1 MRIIW
6 IYLNLIFWTL
16 LFGLSSFFV
25 ILLTGK
31 KENFKFFGV
40 IWGKT
45 LSFIFNI
52 KLIVKGKHN
61 LQDRNYIFASNH
73 ASLIDIPLLL
83 IAVNRYTVFIAK
95 SELSKIPIF
104 KSILDRAGFIF
115 VDRKNNDSAVKS
127 MNNLMED
134 IKKIPR
140 SVAIFPEGTR
150 TNDVNLLP
158 FKKGAAI
165 FAINTDIPVVP
176 VAISGTYSWSKKKLF
191 DISQS
196 VISFEFG
203 EPIITENYSFNDRD
217 YLTEKIKRSSF
228 KKERPNDRGSGVLL
242 L

>member
-16 LFGLSSFFV
+16 LFGLSSFFA

-52 KLIVKGKHN
+52 ELIVKGKHN

-150 TNDVNLLP
+150 TSDGNLLP

-217 YLTEKIKRSSF
+217 YLTEKIKTNI
-228 KKERPNDRGSGVLL
+228 KNMKID
-242 L
+242 

>member
-16 LFGLSSFFV
+16 LFGLSSFFT

-31 KENFKFFGV
+31 KENFKFFSI

-45 LSFIFNI
+45 LSFIFNV
-52 KLIVKGKHN
+52 KLVVKGKHN
-61 LQDRNYIFASNH
+61 LYNGNYIFASNH
-73 ASLIDIPLLL
+73 ASLIDIPLLF

-95 SELSKIPIF
+95 NELSNIPIF

-115 VDRKNNDSAVKS
+115 VDRKNTNSAVKS
-127 MNNLMED
+127 MNNLMDD
-134 IKKIPR
+134 IEKTPR

-150 TNDVNLLP
+150 TRDGELLP

-165 FAINTDIPVVP
+165 FAINTNIPIIP
-176 VAISGTYSWSKKKLF
+176 VAISGTYRWSKKKLF

-196 VISFEFG
+196 MITFEFG
-203 EPIITENYSFNDRD
+203 EPIITENYSFDDRD
-217 YLTEKIKRSSF
+217 HLTEKIKADIE
-228 KKERPNDRGSGVLL
+228 KMKVN
-242 L
+242 

>member
-16 LFGLSSFFV
+16 LFGLSSFFT

-61 LQDRNYIFASNH
+61 LQDRNYIFVANH

-104 KSILDRAGFIF
+104 KSILDMAGFIF
-115 VDRKNNDSAVKS
+115 VDRKNNDNAVKS
-127 MNNLMED
+127 MNNLMDD

-150 TNDVNLLP
+150 TRDGELLP

-165 FAINTDIPVVP
+165 FAINTDIPVIP
-176 VAISGTYSWSKKKLF
+176 VAISGTFSWSKKKLF

-203 EPIITENYSFNDRD
+203 EPITTENYSFDDRD
-217 YLTEKIKRSSF
+217 YLTEKIKTNI
-228 KKERPNDRGSGVLL
+228 KNMKID
-242 L
+242 

>member
-16 LFGLSSFFV
+16 LFGLSSFFT

-83 IAVNRYTVFIAK
+83 IAVNRYTIFIAK

-115 VDRKNNDSAVKS
+115 VDRKNNDNAVKS
-127 MNNLMED
+127 MNNLMDD

-150 TNDVNLLP
+150 TSDGELLP

-165 FAINTDIPVVP
+165 FAINTDIPIIP
-176 VAISGTYSWSKKKLF
+176 VAISGNYSWSKKKLF

-203 EPIITENYSFNDRD
+203 EPITTENYSFDDRN
-217 YLTEKIKRSSF
+217 YLTEKIKTNI
-228 KKERPNDRGSGVLL
+228 KNMKID
-242 L
+242 

>member
-1 MRIIW
+1 LRIIW

-16 LFGLSSFFV
+16 LFGLSSFFT

-52 KLIVKGKHN
+52 KLIVKGTHN
-61 LQDRNYIFASNH
+61 LQDRNYIFAANH

-127 MNNLMED
+127 MNNLIDD

-150 TNDVNLLP
+150 TSDGELLP

-165 FAINTDIPVVP
+165 FAINTDIPVIP

-203 EPIITENYSFNDRD
+203 EPITTENYSFDDRD
-217 YLTEKIKRSSF
+217 YLTEKIKTNI
-228 KKERPNDRGSGVLL
+228 KNMKID
-242 L
+242 

>member
-16 LFGLSSFFV
+16 LFGLSSFFT

-52 KLIVKGKHN
+52 KLVVKGKHN
-61 LQDRNYIFASNH
+61 LQNRNYVFASNH

-104 KSILDRAGFIF
+104 KSILDMAGFIF
-115 VDRKNNDSAVKS
+115 VDRKNNDNAVKS
-127 MNNLMED
+127 MNNLMDD

-150 TNDVNLLP
+150 TSDGELLP

-165 FAINTDIPVVP
+165 FAINTDIPVIP

-203 EPIITENYSFNDRD
+203 EPITTENYSFDDRD
-217 YLTEKIKRSSF
+217 YLTEKIKENI
-228 KKERPNDRGSGVLL
+228 KNMKID
-242 L
+242 

>member
-1 MRIIW
+1 LRIIW

-16 LFGLSSFFV
+16 LFGLSSFFA

-52 KLIVKGKHN
+52 KLILKGKHN

-150 TNDVNLLP
+150 TSDGNLLP

-217 YLTEKIKRSSF
+217 YLTEKIKTNI
-228 KKERPNDRGSGVLL
+228 KNMKID
-242 L
+242 

>member
-16 LFGLSSFFV
+16 LFGLSSFFT

-127 MNNLMED
+127 MNNLMDD

-150 TNDVNLLP
+150 TRDGELLP

-165 FAINTDIPVVP
+165 FAINTDIPVIP

-203 EPIITENYSFNDRD
+203 EPITTENYSFDDRD
-217 YLTEKIKRSSF
+217 YLTEKIKTNI
-228 KKERPNDRGSGVLL
+228 KNMKID
-242 L
+242 

>member
-16 LFGLSSFFV
+16 LFGLSSFFT
-25 ILLTGK
+25 ILLTGN

-52 KLIVKGKHN
+52 KLVVKGKHN
-61 LQDRNYIFASNH
+61 LQNRNYIFASNH

-83 IAVNRYTVFIAK
+83 IAVNRFTVFIAK

-150 TNDVNLLP
+150 TSDGNLLP

-165 FAINTDIPVVP
+165 FAINSDIPVVP

-196 VISFEFG
+196 VINFEFG
-203 EPIITENYSFNDRD
+203 EPITTENYSFDDRD
-217 YLTEKIKRSSF
+217 YLTEKIKTNI
-228 KKERPNDRGSGVLL
+228 KNMKID
-242 L
+242 

>member
-16 LFGLSSFFV
+16 LFGLSSFFT

-31 KENFKFFGV
+31 KENFKFFGL

-52 KLIVKGKHN
+52 KLVVKGKHN
-61 LQDRNYIFASNH
+61 LQNRNYIFASNH

-95 SELSKIPIF
+95 NELSKIPIF

-127 MNNLMED
+127 MNNLMKD
-134 IKKIPR
+134 IKKTPR

-150 TNDVNLLP
+150 TRDGKLLP

-165 FAINTDIPVVP
+165 FAINTNIPVVP
-176 VAISGTYSWSKKKLF
+176 VAISGTYSWSQKKIF
-191 DISQS
+191 DLSQS

-203 EPIITENYSFNDRD
+203 EPITTENYSFDDRD
-217 YLTEKIKRSSF
+217 YLTEKIKTNI
-228 KKERPNDRGSGVLL
+228 KNMKID
-242 L
+242 

>member
-16 LFGLSSFFV
+16 LFGLSSFFI

-61 LQDRNYIFASNH
+61 LQDRNYIFAANH

-115 VDRKNNDSAVKS
+115 VDRKNNESAVKS
-127 MNNLMED
+127 MNNLMDD

-150 TNDVNLLP
+150 TSDGNLLP

-165 FAINTDIPVVP
+165 FAINTDIPVIP

-203 EPIITENYSFNDRD
+203 EPMTTENYSFDDRD
-217 YLTEKIKRSSF
+217 YLTEKIKANI
-228 KKERPNDRGSGVLL
+228 KNMKID
-242 L
+242 

>member
-1 MRIIW
+1 LRIIW

-16 LFGLSSFFV
+16 LFGLSSFFT

-45 LSFIFNI
+45 LSFIFNV
-52 KLIVKGKHN
+52 KLVVNGKHN
-61 LQDRNYIFASNH
+61 LQNGNYIFASNH

-95 SELSKIPIF
+95 NELSKIPIF
-104 KSILDRAGFIF
+104 KSILDIAGFIF

-127 MNNLMED
+127 MNNLMEE
-134 IKKIPR
+134 IKKTPR

-150 TNDVNLLP
+150 TRDGKLLP

-165 FAINTDIPVVP
+165 FAINTNIPVVP
-176 VAISGTYSWSKKKLF
+176 VAISGTFRWSQKKLF
-191 DISQS
+191 DLSQS
-196 VISFEFG
+196 VISFDFG
-203 EPIITENYSFNDRD
+203 QPIVTENYSFNDRD
-217 YLTEKIKRSSF
+217 YLTEKIKTNIENM
-228 KKERPNDRGSGVLL
+228 KIN
-242 L
+242 

>member
-16 LFGLSSFFV
+16 LFGLSSFFT

-45 LSFIFNI
+45 LSFIFNV
-52 KLIVKGKHN
+52 KLVVNGKHN
-61 LQDRNYIFASNH
+61 LHNENYIFASNH

-95 SELSKIPIF
+95 NELSKIPIF

-134 IKKIPR
+134 IKKTPR
-140 SVAIFPEGTR
+140 SIAIFPEGTR
-150 TNDVNLLP
+150 TRDGKLLP

-165 FAINTDIPVVP
+165 FAINTNIPVVP
-176 VAISGTYSWSKKKLF
+176 VAISGTYSWSQKKLF
-191 DISQS
+191 DLSQS

-203 EPIITENYSFNDRD
+203 QPIITENYSFDDRD
-217 YLTEKIKRSSF
+217 YLTEKIKTNIENM
-228 KKERPNDRGSGVLL
+228 KIN
-242 L
+242 

>member
-16 LFGLSSFFV
+16 LFGLSSFFT

-61 LQDRNYIFASNH
+61 LQDRNYIFAANH

-104 KSILDRAGFIF
+104 KSILDMAGFIF
-115 VDRKNNDSAVKS
+115 VDRKNNDNAVKS
-127 MNNLMED
+127 MNNLMDD

-150 TNDVNLLP
+150 TRDGELLP

-165 FAINTDIPVVP
+165 FAINTDIPVIP

-191 DISQS
+191 DMSQS

-203 EPIITENYSFNDRD
+203 EPITTENYSFDDRD
-217 YLTEKIKRSSF
+217 YLTEKIKANI
-228 KKERPNDRGSGVLL
+228 KNMKID
-242 L
+242 

>member
-16 LFGLSSFFV
+16 LFGLSSFFA

-150 TNDVNLLP
+150 TSDGNLLP

-176 VAISGTYSWSKKKLF
+176 VTISGTYSWSKKKLF

-217 YLTEKIKRSSF
+217 YLTEKIKTNI
-228 KKERPNDRGSGVLL
+228 KNMKID
-242 L
+242 

>member
-1 MRIIW
+1 LRIIW

-16 LFGLSSFFV
+16 LFGLSSFFT

-61 LQDRNYIFASNH
+61 LQDRNYIFVANH

-104 KSILDRAGFIF
+104 KSILDMAGFIF
-115 VDRKNNDSAVKS
+115 VDRKNNDNAVKS
-127 MNNLMED
+127 MNNLMDD

-150 TNDVNLLP
+150 TRDGELLP

-165 FAINTDIPVVP
+165 FAINTDIPVIP
-176 VAISGTYSWSKKKLF
+176 VAISGTFSWSKKKLF
-191 DISQS
+191 DMSQS

-203 EPIITENYSFNDRD
+203 EPIVTENYSFDDRD
-217 YLTEKIKRSSF
+217 HLNERIKTKIKNM
-228 KKERPNDRGSGVLL
+228 KID
-242 L
+242 

>member
-16 LFGLSSFFV
+16 LFGLSSFFT

-61 LQDRNYIFASNH
+61 LKDRNYIFVANH

-104 KSILDRAGFIF
+104 KSILDMAGFIF
-115 VDRKNNDSAVKS
+115 VDRKNNDSAVRS
-127 MNNLMED
+127 MNYLLED
-134 IKKIPR
+134 IKKTPR
-140 SVAIFPEGTR
+140 SVGIFPEGTR
-150 TNDVNLLP
+150 TKDGNLLQ

-165 FAINTDIPVVP
+165 FGINTKIPIVP
-176 VAISGTYSWSKKKLF
+176 IAISGTYNWSQKKIF
-191 DISQS
+191 DFSQS
-196 VISFEFG
+196 VITFEFG
-203 EPIITENYSFNDRD
+203 EPLISKDLTYNDRD
-217 YLTEKIKRSSF
+217 MLTQRIKDSIESMKI
-228 KKERPNDRGSGVLL
+228 D
-242 L
+242 

>member
-1 MRIIW
+1 LRIIW

-16 LFGLSSFFV
+16 LFGLSSFFT

-52 KLIVKGKHN
+52 KLIVKGNHN
-61 LQDRNYIFASNH
+61 LQDRNYIFAANH

-127 MNNLMED
+127 MNNLMD
-134 IKKIPR
+134 DVKKIPR

-150 TNDVNLLP
+150 TSDGNLLP

-165 FAINTDIPVVP
+165 FAINTDIPVIP

-203 EPIITENYSFNDRD
+203 EPITTENYSFDDRD
-217 YLTEKIKRSSF
+217 YLTEKIKTNI
-228 KKERPNDRGSGVLL
+228 KNMKID
-242 L
+242 

>member
-16 LFGLSSFFV
+16 LFGLSSFFT

-150 TNDVNLLP
+150 TSDGNLLP

-217 YLTEKIKRSSF
+217 YLTEKIKTNI
-228 KKERPNDRGSGVLL
+228 KNMKIY
-242 L
+242 

>member
-1 MRIIW
+1 LRIIW

-16 LFGLSSFFV
+16 LFGLSSFFT

-52 KLIVKGKHN
+52 KLVVKGKHN
-61 LQDRNYIFASNH
+61 LQNRNYVFASNH

-150 TNDVNLLP
+150 TSDGNLLP

-203 EPIITENYSFNDRD
+203 EPITTENYSFNDRD
-217 YLTEKIKRSSF
+217 YLTEKIKTNI
-228 KKERPNDRGSGVLL
+228 KNMKID
-242 L
+242 

>member
-16 LFGLSSFFV
+16 LFGLSSFFA

-150 TNDVNLLP
+150 TSDGNLLA

-217 YLTEKIKRSSF
+217 YLTEKIKTNI
-228 KKERPNDRGSGVLL
+228 KNMKID
-242 L
+242 

>member
-16 LFGLSSFFV
+16 LFGLSSFFT

-61 LQDRNYIFASNH
+61 LQDRNYIFVANH

-104 KSILDRAGFIF
+104 KSILDMAGFIF
-115 VDRKNNDSAVKS
+115 VDRKNNDNAVKS
-127 MNNLMED
+127 MNNLMDD

-150 TNDVNLLP
+150 TSDGELLP

-165 FAINTDIPVVP
+165 FAIKTDIPVIP

-203 EPIITENYSFNDRD
+203 EPITTENYSFDDRD
-217 YLTEKIKRSSF
+217 YLTEKIKTNI
-228 KKERPNDRGSGVLL
+228 KNMKID
-242 L
+242 

>member
-16 LFGLSSFFV
+16 LFGLSSFFT

-52 KLIVKGKHN
+52 KLVVKGKHN
-61 LQDRNYIFASNH
+61 LQNRNYVFASNH

-127 MNNLMED
+127 MNNLIED

-150 TNDVNLLP
+150 TSDGELLP

-165 FAINTDIPVVP
+165 FAINTDIPVIP
-176 VAISGTYSWSKKKLF
+176 VAISGTFSWSKKKLF
-191 DISQS
+191 DMSQS

-203 EPIITENYSFNDRD
+203 EPIVTENYSFDDRD
-217 YLTEKIKRSSF
+217 HLNERIKTKIKNM
-228 KKERPNDRGSGVLL
+228 KID
-242 L
+242 

>member
-16 LFGLSSFFV
+16 LFGLSSFFT
-25 ILLTGK
+25 ILFTGK

-52 KLIVKGKHN
+52 KLVVKGKHN
-61 LQDRNYIFASNH
+61 LQNRNYVFVSNH

-134 IKKIPR
+134 IKNIPR

-150 TNDVNLLP
+150 TSDGNLLP

-196 VISFEFG
+196 VINFEFG
-203 EPIITENYSFNDRD
+203 EPITTENYSFDDRD
-217 YLTEKIKRSSF
+217 YLTEKIKTNI
-228 KKERPNDRGSGVLL
+228 KNMKID
-242 L
+242 

>member
-6 IYLNLIFWTL
+6 IYVNLSFWTL
-16 LFGLSSFFV
+16 LFGLSSFFA
-25 ILLTGK
+25 ILLTCK

-150 TNDVNLLP
+150 TSDGNLLP

-203 EPIITENYSFNDRD
+203 EPINTENYSFDDRD
-217 YLTEKIKRSSF
+217 YLTEKIKTNI
-228 KKERPNDRGSGVLL
+228 KNMKID
-242 L
+242 

>member
-16 LFGLSSFFV
+16 LFGLSSFFT

-61 LQDRNYIFASNH
+61 LQDRNYIFAANH

-104 KSILDRAGFIF
+104 KSILDMAGFIF
-115 VDRKNNDSAVKS
+115 VDRKNNDNAVKS
-127 MNNLMED
+127 MNNLMDD

-150 TNDVNLLP
+150 TRDGELLP

-165 FAINTDIPVVP
+165 FAINTDIPVIP
-176 VAISGTYSWSKKKLF
+176 VAISGTFSWSKKKLF

-203 EPIITENYSFNDRD
+203 EPITTENYSFDDRD
-217 YLTEKIKRSSF
+217 YLTEKIKTNI
-228 KKERPNDRGSGVLL
+228 KNMKID
-242 L
+242 

>member
-16 LFGLSSFFV
+16 LFGLSSFFA

-52 KLIVKGKHN
+52 KLIVKGNHN
-61 LQDRNYIFASNH
+61 LQDRNYIFAANH

-127 MNNLMED
+127 MNNLMDD

-150 TNDVNLLP
+150 TSDGNLLP

-165 FAINTDIPVVP
+165 FAINTDIPVIP

-203 EPIITENYSFNDRD
+203 EPITTENYSFDDRD
-217 YLTEKIKRSSF
+217 YLTEKIKTNI
-228 KKERPNDRGSGVLL
+228 KNMKID
-242 L
+242 

>member
-1 MRIIW
+1 LRIIW

-16 LFGLSSFFV
+16 LFGLSSFFT

-45 LSFIFNI
+45 LSSIFNI

-61 LQDRNYIFASNH
+61 LQDRNYIFAANH

-104 KSILDRAGFIF
+104 KSILDMAGFIF
-115 VDRKNNDSAVKS
+115 VDRKNNDNAVKS
-127 MNNLMED
+127 MNNLMDD

-150 TNDVNLLP
+150 TSDGELLT

-165 FAINTDIPVVP
+165 FAINTDIPVIP
-176 VAISGTYSWSKKKLF
+176 VAISGTFSWSKKKLF
-191 DISQS
+191 DMSQS

-203 EPIITENYSFNDRD
+203 EPIVTENYSFDDRD
-217 YLTEKIKRSSF
+217 HLTERIKTKIKNM
-228 KKERPNDRGSGVLL
+228 KID
-242 L
+242 

>member
-16 LFGLSSFFV
+16 LFGLSSFFA

-150 TNDVNLLP
+150 TSDGKLLP

-165 FAINTDIPVVP
+165 FAINTDIPLIP

-217 YLTEKIKRSSF
+217 YLTEKIKTNI
-228 KKERPNDRGSGVLL
+228 KNMKID
-242 L
+242 

>member
-16 LFGLSSFFV
+16 LFGLSSFFT
-25 ILLTGK
+25 ILLTDK

-61 LQDRNYIFASNH
+61 LQDRNYIFVANH

-104 KSILDRAGFIF
+104 KSILDMAGFIF
-115 VDRKNNDSAVKS
+115 VDRKNNDNAVKS
-127 MNNLMED
+127 MNNLMDD

-150 TNDVNLLP
+150 TRDGELLP

-165 FAINTDIPVVP
+165 FAIKTDIPVIP
-176 VAISGTYSWSKKKLF
+176 VAISGTFSWSKKKLF
-191 DISQS
+191 DMSQS

-203 EPIITENYSFNDRD
+203 EPIVTENYSFDDRD
-217 YLTEKIKRSSF
+217 HLNERIKTKIKNM
-228 KKERPNDRGSGVLL
+228 KID
-242 L
+242 

>member
-16 LFGLSSFFV
+16 LFGLSSFFT
-25 ILLTGK
+25 ILLTGN

-52 KLIVKGKHN
+52 KLVVKGKHN
-61 LQDRNYIFASNH
+61 LQNRNYVFASNH

-83 IAVNRYTVFIAK
+83 IAVNRFTVFIAK

-150 TNDVNLLP
+150 TSDGNLLP

-165 FAINTDIPVVP
+165 FAINSDIPVVP

-203 EPIITENYSFNDRD
+203 EPITTENYSFDDRD
-217 YLTEKIKRSSF
+217 YLTEKIKTNI
-228 KKERPNDRGSGVLL
+228 KNMKID
-242 L
+242 

>member
-16 LFGLSSFFV
+16 LFGLSSFFT

-52 KLIVKGKHN
+52 KLIVKGTHN
-61 LQDRNYIFASNH
+61 LLDRNYIFAANH
-73 ASLIDIPLLL
+73 ASLIDIPLLF

-127 MNNLMED
+127 MNNLMDD

-150 TNDVNLLP
+150 TSDGELLP

-165 FAINTDIPVVP
+165 FAINTDIPVIP

-196 VISFEFG
+196 VIIFEFG
-203 EPIITENYSFNDRD
+203 DPITTENYSFDDRD
-217 YLTEKIKRSSF
+217 FLTEKIKTNI
-228 KKERPNDRGSGVLL
+228 KNMKIG
-242 L
+242 

>member
-16 LFGLSSFFV
+16 LFGLSSFFT

-52 KLIVKGKHN
+52 ELIVKGKHN

-127 MNNLMED
+127 MNNLMEN

-150 TNDVNLLP
+150 TSDGNLLP

-203 EPIITENYSFNDRD
+203 EPITTENYSFDDRD
-217 YLTEKIKRSSF
+217 YLTEKIKTNI
-228 KKERPNDRGSGVLL
+228 KNMKID
-242 L
+242 

>member
-16 LFGLSSFFV
+16 LFGLSSFFT
-25 ILLTGK
+25 ILFTGN
-31 KENFKFFGV
+31 KENFKFFGE

-52 KLIVKGKHN
+52 KLVVKGKHN
-61 LQDRNYIFASNH
+61 LQNRNYVFASNH

-150 TNDVNLLP
+150 TSDGNLLP

-203 EPIITENYSFNDRD
+203 EPITTENYSFDDRD
-217 YLTEKIKRSSF
+217 YLTEIIKTNIKNMKI
-228 KKERPNDRGSGVLL
+228 D
-242 L
+242 

>member
-16 LFGLSSFFV
+16 LFGLSSFFT
-25 ILLTGK
+25 ILLTGN

-52 KLIVKGKHN
+52 KLVVKGKHN
-61 LQDRNYIFASNH
+61 LQNRNYVFASNH

-150 TNDVNLLP
+150 TSDGNLLP

-196 VISFEFG
+196 VINFEFG
-203 EPIITENYSFNDRD
+203 EPITTENYSFDDRD
-217 YLTEKIKRSSF
+217 YLTEKIKTNI
-228 KKERPNDRGSGVLL
+228 KNMKID
-242 L
+242 

>member
-16 LFGLSSFFV
+16 LFGLSSFFT

-61 LQDRNYIFASNH
+61 LQDRNYIFAANH

-127 MNNLMED
+127 MNNLMDD

-150 TNDVNLLP
+150 TSDGELLP

-165 FAINTDIPVVP
+165 FAINTDIPVIP
-176 VAISGTYSWSKKKLF
+176 VAISGTFSWSKKKLF
-191 DISQS
+191 DMSQS

-203 EPIITENYSFNDRD
+203 EPIVTENYSFDDRD
-217 YLTEKIKRSSF
+217 HLTERIKTNIKNMKI
-228 KKERPNDRGSGVLL
+228 D
-242 L
+242 